1 MKTPDMRAPKLCGV
15 DVSVK
20 RKIMVRDERPH
31 GFFYL
36 AIVTKVGENGI
47 TVKYPGWQG
56 TSEAVELLG
65 WQSDRVASHAGG
77 RDTWQYEG
85 EGAWNLIN
93 MANLKKC
100 LTEDKNIEDKKIEI
114 SKSSKGK
121 RPKEKEKATLPVART
136 KEKVAVQPKGQPKGQ
151 PQGQPKAQ
159 KERTPS
165 VGSGDVSLPAV
176 PKTTALSSELVKR
189 RKVEQGW

>member
-1 MKTPDMRAPKLCGV
+1 M
-15 DVSVK
+15 
-20 RKIMVRDERPH
+20 
-31 GFFYL
+31 Y
-36 AIVTKVGENGI
+36 VTSLRS
-47 TVKYPGWQG
+47 Q
-56 TSEAVELLG
+56 
-65 WQSDRVASHAGG
+65 
-77 RDTWQYEG
+77 
-85 EGAWNLIN
+85 
-93 MANLKKC
+93 
-100 LTEDKNIEDKKIEI
+100 EI

-189 RKVEQGW
+189 RKVEQGWKNSASPQTLRKEASPSQPTGAGEAKVYLAPPLCLVAPLSTAEVETRLAMILPR